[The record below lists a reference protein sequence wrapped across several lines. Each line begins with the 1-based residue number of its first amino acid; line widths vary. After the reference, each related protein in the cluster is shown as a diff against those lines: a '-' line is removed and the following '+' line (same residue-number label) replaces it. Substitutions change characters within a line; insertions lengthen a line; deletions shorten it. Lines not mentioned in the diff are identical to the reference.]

1 MKKKPIHDEKDMVEL
16 VAEETFVSF
25 SGTHPK
31 PEYVCFNEQEC
42 FRQCICEGC
51 ALTPRKR

>member
-1 MKKKPIHDEKDMVEL
+1 MKKKPTHDEKDMVKL
-16 VAEETFVSF
+16 VVEEAFVSF
-25 SGTHPK
+25 SGTPPE
-31 PEYVCFNEQEC
+31 PEYVCFDEQEC